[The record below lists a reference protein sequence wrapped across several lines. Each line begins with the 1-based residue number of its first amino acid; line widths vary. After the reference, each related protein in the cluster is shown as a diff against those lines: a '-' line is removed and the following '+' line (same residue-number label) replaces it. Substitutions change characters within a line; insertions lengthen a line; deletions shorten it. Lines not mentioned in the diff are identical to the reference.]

1 MKNNSLFV
9 MNMSTSIGNI
19 DIEGQLPL
27 KHKNYDFL
35 TLVLPL
41 DFKIFQ
47 TPRVTVIRIGCK
59 SRQISFP
66 YSQGRVN
73 LFFAIQPI
81 WLLWLNKSK

>member
-1 MKNNSLFV
+1 
-9 MNMSTSIGNI
+9 MNMSTSIGDT
-19 DIEGQLPL
+19 DIEYQLSL
-27 KHKNYDFL
+27 IYKNYDFL
-35 TLVLPL
+35 NHVLIL
-41 DFKIFQ
+41 DFIFQ
-47 TPRVTVIRIGCK
+47 RSRVTEIQIGCK

>member
-1 MKNNSLFV
+1 
-9 MNMSTSIGNI
+9 MNMSTSIGDI
-19 DIEGQLPL
+19 DIEYQLSL
-27 KHKNYDFL
+27 RYKNYDFL
-35 TLVLPL
+35 NHVLTF
-41 DFKIFQ
+41 DFSTFQ
-47 TPRVTVIRIGCK
+47 KPWVTEIQIGCK

>member
-1 MKNNSLFV
+1 MKL
-9 MNMSTSIGNI
+9 STSIGDI
-19 DIEGQLPL
+19 DIEYQFSLRY
-27 KHKNYDFL
+27 KNYDFL
-35 TLVLPL
+35 NHVLTF
-41 DFKIFQ
+41 DFSIFQ
-47 TPRVTVIRIGCK
+47 KPRVTEIQIGCK

>member
-1 MKNNSLFV
+1 
-9 MNMSTSIGNI
+9 MNMSTSIGDI
-19 DIEGQLPL
+19 DIEYQLSL
-27 KHKNYDFL
+27 RYKNYDFL
-35 TLVLPL
+35 NHVLIL

-47 TPRVTVIRIGCK
+47 RSRVTEIQIGCK